1 MLAALPSRTV
11 SSTLF
16 LPAFSDGVSDIT
28 LPVFLAEVVH
38 ASRCTQF
45 NIIIMSIQFSLMSV
59 SFPHIHSLPLVNRHS
74 PAVSSTALCSGICG
88 VFLKAETGVLMLGT
102 KLEFTSVVL
111 ALAAA
116 GEDTSSATFSSCSA
130 LKFGKGVFAVVVAM
144 VAKGVFGGTCPVLA
158 GICRESSGETAT
170 FTLSGAVNQIYIIKY
185 YVTFIY

>member
-1 MLAALPSRTV
+1 
-11 SSTLF
+11 
-16 LPAFSDGVSDIT
+16 
-28 LPVFLAEVVH
+28 
-38 ASRCTQF
+38 
-45 NIIIMSIQFSLMSV
+45 MSV

-116 GEDTSSATFSSCSA
+116 GEDTPSATFSSCSA

-144 VAKGVFGGTCPVLA
+144 VAKGVFGGARPVLA

-185 YVTFIY
+185 YVTFIYLNFLFRLVLLLTFSFEEGERRVLWSLTTTSSEFWRCGCHCCPDCSTAKHPRRQ